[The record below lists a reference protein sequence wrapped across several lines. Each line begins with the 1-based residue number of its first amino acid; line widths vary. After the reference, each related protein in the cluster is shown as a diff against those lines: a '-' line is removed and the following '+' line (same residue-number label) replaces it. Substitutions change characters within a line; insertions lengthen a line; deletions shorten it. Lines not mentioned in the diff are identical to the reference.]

1 MTPPD
6 PPDAATVRGRPPSTT
21 HDEVERVAL
30 ELFARDGFET
40 TTMDDIATAL
50 GLGRRTLFRY
60 FPSKND
66 IVWGNFDQVLDRLR
80 GLLAATPDE
89 VPLRRALAEAIVE
102 SNHYEPDQLHE
113 LRIRMT
119 LITSTPAL
127 QAHSML
133 RYAAWRRVIADFVAG
148 RRGEQADDLVP
159 LTMGHVCL
167 GTSMAAFSKWVAS
180 PGDDLDANLVRA
192 FRTLAG
198 VDDEA

>member
-6 PPDAATVRGRPPSTT
+6 PPDAVTVRGRPPSTT
-21 HDEVERVAL
+21 HDEVERIAL

-80 GLLAATPDE
+80 ALLAATPDE
-89 VPLRRALAEAIVE
+89 VPLRRALAAAIVE

-133 RYAAWRRVIADFVAG
+133 RYAAWRRVIADFVAR
-148 RRGEQADDLVP
+148 RRGEGPDDLIP
-159 LTMGHVCL
+159 LTLGHICL
-167 GTSMAAFSKWVAS
+167 GISMAAFSKWVAS
-180 PGDDLDANLVRA
+180 PQDDLDADLARA
-192 FRTLAG
+192 FATLVEIDA
-198 VDDEA
+198 EA